1 MDFSY
6 TAEDE
11 AFREE
16 LRGWL
21 DEHLPK
27 FLADWGGD
35 DDGGGRSS
43 GAPSRSPVAGESA
56 AAAAER
62 EAGIARTQERR
73 KDWQR
78 RLNAGRW
85 AAINW
90 PRDWNGREATPVQNV
105 IYSEEMARQR
115 APGIYNANGIWQIGP
130 MIIAWGTEEQQ
141 QQWLPGILSAEEHW
155 CQGFSEPQAG
165 SDLANLRTTAIRA
178 TSSDGRD
185 EYVVN
190 GQKIWISTAHLAK
203 WGLFLLRTDP
213 GAIERGA
220 KHEGITA
227 FIIDMETP
235 GIECRPIRDIVGD
248 EMFNEVWFTDARIPA
263 AHRLGD
269 EGQGWQVAM
278 GTLGRERVG
287 TAGLAITMAADL
299 RAMISAARS
308 VNPDSLEDPEI
319 RERIARAYTDIEF
332 TKLLNYRALTK
343 IIRGQKNWPEVPL
356 AKLQWSHL
364 AQTLAELAVDLL
376 GTNGLRARGG
386 PDAIDNG
393 SWTRLYRFQRYTSIG
408 AGATEVQKNI
418 IADRALLPR
427 K

>member
-1 MDFSY
+1 VDF
-6 TAEDE
+6 AHAPEDL
-11 AFREE
+11 AFRDE
-16 LRGWL
+16 LTGWL
-21 DEHLPK
+21 DENLPK

-35 DDGGGRSS
+35 DDPGGPQS
-43 GAPSRSPVAGESA
+43 
-56 AAAAER
+56 
-62 EAGIARTQERR
+62 AGIARTQERR
-73 KDWQR
+73 RDWQR
-78 RLNAGRW
+78 RLNEGRW

-90 PRDWNGREATPVQNV
+90 PKEWGGREATPVQNV
-105 IYSEEMARQR
+105 IYSEEMAKRR
-115 APGIYNANGIWQIGP
+115 APGIYNANGLWQIGP
-130 MIIAWGTEEQQ
+130 MIIAWGTEEQKN
-141 QQWLPGILSAEEHW
+141 QWLPCILDASEHW

-165 SDLANLRTTAIRA
+165 SDLANLRTTAVA
-178 TSSDGRD
+178 DGD

-213 GAIERGA
+213 DAIAEKR

-235 GIECRPIRDIVGD
+235 GITVRPIKDLVGD
-248 EMFNEVWFTDARIPA
+248 EMFNEVFFDDVRIPA
-263 AHRLGD
+263 SCRLGG
-269 EGQGWQVAM
+269 EGEGWQVAM

-287 TAGLAITMAADL
+287 TAGLAITMGQDL
-299 RAMISAARS
+299 RAMISAARAC
-308 VNPDSLEDPEI
+308 NPGALEDPDI
-319 RERIARAYTDIEF
+319 RERIARAWTQIEL

-343 IIRGQKNWPEVPL
+343 IIKGQKNWPEVPL

-364 AQTLAELAVDLL
+364 AQYLAELAVDMLGPQGLL
-376 GTNGLRARGG
+376 LRGAT
-386 PDAIDNG
+386 DAVDNG
-393 SWTRLYRFQRYTSIG
+393 SWARLYSFQRYTSIG

>member
-1 MDFSY
+1 LDFADA
-6 TAEDE
+6 AEDR

-16 LRGWL
+16 LRAWL
-21 DEHLPK
+21 DDELSK

-35 DDGGGRSS
+35 DDPGGSRAG
-43 GAPSRSPVAGESA
+43 GAGGSLTGV
-56 AAAAER
+56 
-62 EAGIARTQERR
+62 ARTQERR
-73 KDWQR
+73 QDWQR
-78 RLNAGRW
+78 RLHEGHW

-90 PRDWNGREATPVQNV
+90 PRDWGGREASPAQNV
-105 IYSEEMARQR
+105 IYSEEMAAAR
-115 APGIYNANGIWQIGP
+115 APGVYNANGIWQIGP
-130 MIIAWGTEEQQ
+130 MIIRWGTDEQRHR
-141 QQWLPGILSAEEHW
+141 WLPGILDASEHW
-155 CQGFSEPQAG
+155 CQGFSEPEAG
-165 SDLANLRTTAIRA
+165 SDLANLRTTAIR
-178 TSSDGRD
+178 DGD

-227 FIIDMETP
+227 FIIDMKAP
-235 GIECRPIRDIVGD
+235 GIDIRPIKDIVGD
-248 EMFNEVWFTDARIPA
+248 ELFNEVFFTDVRVPA
-263 AHRLGD
+263 DFRLGD
-269 EGQGWQVAM
+269 EGAGWQVAM
-278 GTLGRERVG
+278 GTLGHERVG
-287 TAGLAITMAADL
+287 TAGLAIAMAADL
-299 RAMISAARS
+299 RSMISAARA
-308 VNPDSLEDPEI
+308 VNPGALDDPEL
-319 RERIARAYTDIEF
+319 RERIARAYTDIEL

-343 IIRGQKNWPEVPL
+343 IIKGEKNWPEVPL

-376 GTNGLRARGG
+376 GPAGVLAKGG
-386 PDAIDNG
+386 PDAVDNG
-393 SWTRLYRFQRYTSIG
+393 NWTRLYSFQRYTSIG

>member
-1 MDFSY
+1 MDFSH
-6 TAEDE
+6 TAEDN
-11 AFREE
+11 AFRDE
-16 LRGWL
+16 LREWL
-21 DEHLPK
+21 DENLPK

-35 DDGGGRSS
+35 EDPGGGRQ
-43 GAPSRSPVAGESA
+43 
-56 AAAAER
+56 
-62 EAGIARTQERR
+62 AGIERTQERR

-78 RLNAGRW
+78 RLNQGRW

-90 PRDWNGREATPVQNV
+90 PKEWGGREATPVQNV
-105 IYSEEMARQR
+105 IYSEEMARVR

-141 QQWLPGILSAEEHW
+141 QQWLPGILDATEHW

-165 SDLANLRTTAIRA
+165 SDLANLRTTAVL
-178 TSSDGRD
+178 DGD

-213 GAIERGA
+213 KAIEEKR
-220 KHEGITA
+220 KHDGITA
-227 FIIDMETP
+227 FIVDMETQ

-248 EMFNEVWFTDARIPA
+248 EMFNEVFFTDARIPA
-263 AHRLGD
+263 AHRLG
-269 EGQGWQVAM
+269 EENQGWQVAM

-299 RAMISAARS
+299 RSMISAARS
-308 VNPDSLEDPEI
+308 VNPGALDDPDI
-319 RERIARAYTDIEF
+319 RERISRAWTQIEL

-343 IIRGQKNWPEVPL
+343 IIKGQKNWPEVPL

-364 AQTLAELAVDLL
+364 AQYLAELAVDML
-376 GTNGLRARGG
+376 GPNGLLARGG
-386 PDAIDNG
+386 PDAVDGG
-393 SWTRLYRFQRYTSIG
+393 SWTRLYSFQRYTSIG

-418 IADRALLPR
+418 IADRALMTR